1 MEENK
6 NKEQA
11 AIIILFMVVIMMI
24 FGIRNE
30 PRAEIDPDA
39 KFWMENE
46 VALREMRAYMEEHPE
61 EFMDEENV
69 TSYTVTATV
78 YNPVSK
84 QCDSTPLI
92 TADSSNIDL
101 TKLENGEIRWIAV
114 SRDLLEHFNYGEKVM
129 ISGHDDISGIYEIH
143 DTMNRRYNRCIDI
156 LMPSSKTTGKWENV
170 TIEKIN

>member
-46 VALREMRAYMEEHPE
+46 IALRDMRTYMEEHPE
-61 EFMDEENV
+61 EFMDE
-69 TSYTVTATV
+69 S
-78 YNPVSK
+78 
-84 QCDSTPLI
+84 Q
-92 TADSSNIDL
+92 
-101 TKLENGEIRWIAV
+101 
-114 SRDLLEHFNYGEKVM
+114 F
-129 ISGHDDISGIYEIH
+129 ISGNEKNNIIVIKNIIKSKSKKPV
-143 DTMNRRYNRCIDI
+143 N
-156 LMPSSKTTGKWENV
+156 SSCTYYQCK
-170 TIEKIN
+170 